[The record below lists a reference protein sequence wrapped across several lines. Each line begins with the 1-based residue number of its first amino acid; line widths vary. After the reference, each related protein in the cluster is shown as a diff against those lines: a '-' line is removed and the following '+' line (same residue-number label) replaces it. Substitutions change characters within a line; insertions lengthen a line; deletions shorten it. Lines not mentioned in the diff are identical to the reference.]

1 MTTIRFEAADAAD
14 YTAIGEGL
22 TRPARA
28 AGRLATDRADAK
40 YALVHGDG
48 CGVCGRAIEPGDAFY
63 LDVDS
68 GDVLCEDHGRER
80 RADGERDGRAE

>member
-1 MTTIRFEAADAAD
+1 MTTIRFEAADTAE

-28 AGRLATDRADAK
+28 AGRLATDRDDAK

-48 CGVCGRAIEPGDAFY
+48 CGACDRSIDPGDAFY

-68 GDVLCEDHGRER
+68 GDVLCEEHGRER
-80 RADGERDGRAE
+80 RAGEEGEEEEE